1 MEVRRV
7 SRSRGGTVNRLDAAF
22 VAVIFVHLAVVL
34 VHTVAHLELQI
45 VPGPVDLAF
54 VLVVLLIG
62 PLASLPILR
71 FNRPLASGL
80 LAVLMAAAFAYG
92 LQSHFLIAGPDNVS
106 VVGTNAWTFVFV
118 VTAIGIGFLE
128 LVGVGVAAIL
138 FLRAVRNPSGHLG
151 PQT

>member
-1 MEVRRV
+1 V
-7 SRSRGGTVNRLDAAF
+7 SRLDAAF

-54 VLVVLLIG
+54 VLVVILIG

-71 FNRPLASGL
+71 FNRPLASGI
-80 LAVLMAAAFAYG
+80 LAVLMVAAFAYG

-106 VVGTNAWTFVFV
+106 VVATNRWTFVFV

-128 LVGVGVAAIL
+128 LIAVGVAAIL

-151 PQT
+151 PRT

>member
-151 PQT
+151 PRT